1 MRQVFAFAILIGCVR
16 VWLALNTVPTG
27 PSVLE
32 VYAHDANRNVK
43 GVEEPW
49 LDAVEGIMN
58 GLGGLS
64 RDSQSRPAMFRS
76 DRP

>member
-1 MRQVFAFAILIGCVR
+1 MKQVFAFAILISCVR
-16 VWLALNTVPTG
+16 LWLALNTVPTG
-27 PSVLE
+27 LPVSDA
-32 VYAHDANRNVK
+32 YTHDANRNVK

-49 LDAVEGIMN
+49 LNAVEGILN

-64 RDSQSRPAMFRS
+64 RDPQSRPAMFLS

>member
-1 MRQVFAFAILIGCVR
+1 VRQIFAFAILIGCVR
-16 VWLALNTVPTG
+16 LWLGLNAAATG
-27 PSVLE
+27 LSVSDA
-32 VYAHDANRNVK
+32 YAHDANRNLK

-49 LDAVEGIMN
+49 LDAVEGILN
-58 GLGGLS
+58 GWGGLS